1 MMKQQEFGNWLKNVL
16 EPQKFKDYC
25 PNAICVEASGEVKKV
40 VTGVSFRDSLIDEA
54 IARGADTI
62 IVHHAHGFWNN
73 EPRLPVGVLG
83 KKIAKLFKHGI
94 SLYGFHLPLDA
105 HEEIGNNALI
115 ASALGAKVVASFIR
129 AGERD
134 IAYIAEFP
142 KTITIEEFNA
152 ALQKAMP
159 FGAKDSFFYGSK
171 EIRRV
176 AICSGSASSDIPEG
190 FALGADVFITG
201 EIKETTPIV
210 VEENGWNL
218 VACGHHR
225 TEVFGVRAL
234 AEKIQRELG
243 LPAEF
248 VDIDNPI

>member
-1 MMKQQEFGNWLKNVL
+1 MQQQEFGNWLKGVL
-16 EPQKFKDYC
+16 EPQKFKDFC
-25 PNAICVEASGEVKKV
+25 PNAICVEASYEVKKV

-62 IVHHAHGFWNN
+62 FVHHAHGFWNN

-105 HEEIGNNALI
+105 HEEIGNNVLI
-115 ASALGAKVVASFIR
+115 AKALGANVTQSFIR

-134 IAYIAEFP
+134 IAYIADLAKPISQSEFM
-142 KTITIEEFNA
+142 ERVNA
-152 ALQKAMP
+152 AMP
-159 FGAKDSFFYGSK
+159 HGANSAFMYGTN

-190 FALGADVFITG
+190 FVLGADVFVTG

-210 VEENGWNL
+210 AEENGWNV

-225 TEVFGVRAL
+225 TEVFGVRAM
-234 AEKIQRELG
+234 AEKIQKELG
-243 LPAEF
+243 IPAEF